1 VWLFLIVALII
12 VGVLEANALGFI
24 GGTAASPVKQ
34 PYESVAS
41 VIISGF
47 VLWAI
52 LWILTEIIFG

>member
-1 VWLFLIVALII
+1 